1 MKEFIYLDT
10 AFLHS
15 FIAQK
20 NNGLPNLHSTEF
32 QESETKTSTDGTTKD
47 VVNEVQ
53 ADVSS
58 GTVKIPFVVDSPSGK
73 LSYKMNHKRG
83 ITSGISWT
91 QLEAGKEIIS
101 KQLHDNALQLFEDY
115 LEENNLI
122 KRVTTKTEDFV
133 SGDYLLIQGAFSI
146 ISVNNIKDVLNPDA
160 IPIALEMAFEQQVQA
175 KINVINNSTLAD
187 SIKKK
192 QINELKNNIKSS
204 SKEISDT
211 LGMFR
216 VLVEYL
222 ESLLPSSVLL
232 KISNF
237 VCPLKIEFLRETPK
251 ELSFKYNNADIKVT
265 ILGKYTKDFVNF
277 NELSTN
283 NLDGPFGKLGDAINT
298 FDEVFE
304 KLGILKKGEKII
316 SPVAIYFE

>member
-204 SKEISDT
+204 SKRFLIPSEC
-211 LGMFR
+211 
-216 VLVEYL
+216 L
-222 ESLLPSSVLL
+222 E
-232 KISNF
+232 F
-237 VCPLKIEFLRETPK
+237 
-251 ELSFKYNNADIKVT
+251 
-265 ILGKYTKDFVNF
+265 
-277 NELSTN
+277 
-283 NLDGPFGKLGDAINT
+283 
-298 FDEVFE
+298 
-304 KLGILKKGEKII
+304 
-316 SPVAIYFE
+316 